1 MVDTYE
7 GTALSPGV
15 KTVKGP
21 RAMSKS
27 ASTRKDSTAEP
38 LSEHTI
44 TQASL
49 IEYLANQA
57 VTELV
62 LVEFDAGTYRLEVSL
77 SWKSG
82 KSVLVAA
89 RGAERVFRS
98 LDTASKFL
106 KTMGIGATV
115 VRLELKS

>member
-1 MVDTYE
+1 MVDTFE
-7 GTALSPGV
+7 GAALSLNL
-15 KTVKGP
+15 KAVKGP

-27 ASTRKDSTAEP
+27 ASTRKDSTEEP
-38 LSEHTI
+38 SSEHAI
-44 TQASL
+44 SQAAL
-49 IEYLANQA
+49 IEYLANQE

-62 LVEFDAGTYRLEVSL
+62 LVEFDAGTYRLEISL

-89 RGAERVFRS
+89 RGAERVFLS
-98 LDTASKFL
+98 LDTASKFF

-115 VRLELKS
+115 VRLELKT